1 MEMAKKLSEELEEIE
16 EEINKMINKEEL
28 KEKRSL
34 LDSTKSE
41 LLKTSTRLQS
51 LLELGGDLDGAQ
63 KSAHEFIENTEA
75 KFKLLSDLLGSREGY
90 EKGLERLDE
99 ENNDQREEIVTEI
112 IEREQL
118 TENRAELADKI
129 ESELGLS
136 YVR

>member
-1 MEMAKKLSEELEEIE
+1 MNLFLTNIVLPFAKKYWREMLVVFCISALFVKNHIDYSRLEQAYAVSEESLK
-16 EEINKMINKEEL
+16 NQLSNLRDLHAEEL
-28 KEKRSL
+28 LRR
-34 LDSTKSE
+34 D
-41 LLKTSTRLQS
+41 QA
-51 LLELGGDLDGAQ
+51 LEDYR
-63 KSAHEFIENTEA
+63 NTIAEIR
-75 KFKLLSDLLGSREGY
+75 DDY